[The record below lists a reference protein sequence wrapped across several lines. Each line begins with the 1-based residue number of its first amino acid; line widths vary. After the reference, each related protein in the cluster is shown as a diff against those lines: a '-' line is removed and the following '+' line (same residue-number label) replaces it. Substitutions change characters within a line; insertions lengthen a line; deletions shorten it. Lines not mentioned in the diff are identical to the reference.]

1 MGHPRKTKAKKRVID
16 LYIELA
22 NKNRT
27 TEEEKIF
34 QVLEIYC
41 LEKIEDSPHYYYE
54 LHKKH
59 AKVGLNTFLNRYY
72 TLEYSK
78 WESLTLDQKEIQ
90 RLKAKKFKK
99 TLKEK
104 NKDKNKPETEQ
115 DIIRFLE
122 NGLVLNPRQLKYIE
136 SNPAFAEKLKNR
148 KVGSV

>member
-1 MGHPRKTKAKKRVID
+1 MGHPRKTNARNRMIE

-22 NKNRT
+22 NKYRT

-34 QVLEIYC
+34 QLIEPYC
-41 LEKIEDSPHYYYE
+41 LEKIDKSIQYYYE

-90 RLKAKKFKK
+90 RLKAKKLRD

-104 NKDKNKPETEQ
+104 YKDKNKLETEQ

-122 NGLVLNPRQLKYIE
+122 NGLVLNRRQLKYIE

-148 KVGSV
+148 KVEC

>member
-1 MGHPRKTKAKKRVID
+1 MGHPRKTKAKKRMID

-41 LEKIEDSPHYYYE
+41 SEKIENSPHYYYE

-90 RLKAKKFKK
+90 RLKAKKLRE
-99 TLKEK
+99 TLKENYK
-104 NKDKNKPETEQ
+104 DTNKLQTEQ

-122 NGLVLNPRQLKYIE
+122 NGLVLSRRQLKYIE
-136 SNPAFAEKLKNR
+136 SNPAFAEKLK
-148 KVGSV
+148 KEGIC